1 MNYIDAAVLL
11 IVGYS
16 CFQGYRRGFI
26 KTLFDT
32 LGVIVAFFLSKELY
46 YLVEDFLMDNT
57 KLFMKVHDFVEKKSS
72 IKIIES
78 LDNAITIPTE
88 LQNIFSAIIK
98 TGDLTQAD
106 TIQIFVN
113 NISIIV
119 VRSISFIIT
128 FLIVYALLVAL
139 SNLINLIFKL
149 PILNIT
155 NRIFGAGTGFIK
167 GIIFLYIIFALTSP
181 LIGFMQDNG
190 ISKGV
195 LDSESSKIFYDNNII
210 LNYLNYKGF
219 YNN

>member
-11 IVGYS
+11 IIGFS

-32 LGVIVAFFLSKELY
+32 LGVIVAFFLSKEFY
-46 YLVEDFLMDNT
+46 YLMEDFLMDNT
-57 KLFMKVHDFVEKKSS
+57 KLFTKVHDFIETKSS
-72 IKIIES
+72 INFIES
-78 LDNAITIPTE
+78 VDKLFNVPSE
-88 LQNIFSAIIK
+88 LQNILSNIIK

-106 TIQIFVN
+106 TFQVFVN

-128 FLIVYALLVAL
+128 FLIIYAILVAL

-155 NRIFGAGTGFIK
+155 NRIFGAGTGFVK
-167 GIIFLYIIFALTSP
+167 GIIILYIIFALSSP
-181 LIGFMQDNG
+181 LIGFMQENG
-190 ISKGV
+190 VAKDV
-195 LDSESSKIFYDNNII
+195 LSSESSKIFYNNNII
-210 LNYLNYKGF
+210 LNYLSYKGF